1 MMYKETEGGVTAAK
15 GFRASGIHCGI
26 RHNKE
31 KKDIALIYCEK
42 PAVCAGLFTLNKVKA
57 APVKLDMETVKN
69 ETVRAIFANSGIAN
83 ACAPGCDEAAAGM
96 QKMAADALGI
106 RPEEVLVSSTGV
118 IGIPLDLVPMQ
129 KGLPQLV
136 KELTDA
142 PSGSDDAAHAIMTT
156 DTRKKEYAIQF
167 ELGGK
172 PVTIGAIS
180 KGSGMIHPHMGTM
193 LCYIT
198 TDCAIRKAMLKK
210 ALKEVCDVTFNRI
223 SVDGDTSTNDS
234 LIMLAD
240 GLAGN
245 PAIDTENE
253 DFEIFVKALKH
264 LCTVMAKRMAADG
277 EGARHLIACTVSHAA
292 DEAEAELLSK
302 SVISS
307 TLTKA
312 AIFGCDANWGRVLCA
327 MGYSGADFAPSTV
340 DIRFA
345 SRAGEILV
353 CEKGNGLSFDEDLA
367 AKILHEDEVQ
377 ILIDMH
383 EGNSSV
389 TCWGCDITY
398 DYIRINGDY
407 RT

>member
-106 RPEEVLVSSTGV
+106 RPEEVLV
-118 IGIPLDLVPMQ
+118 
-129 KGLPQLV
+129 
-136 KELTDA
+136 TDA

-172 PVTIGAIS
+172 TVTIGAIS

>member
-129 KGLPQLV
+129 KGLPQ
-136 KELTDA
+136 
-142 PSGSDDAAHAIMTT
+142 
-156 DTRKKEYAIQF
+156 F

-172 PVTIGAIS
+172 TVTIGAIS